1 MMTASKCMDMR
12 MEKALCDFQ
21 AVISQCMAQCV
32 TSHPMSPMPMNAPT
46 MKSMNDL
53 MMMMKCMDTSCMDA
67 PMMKSMSDLQMMLT
81 KCMAMGM
88 ESECRAAPDM
98 VSDCTESR
106 MKKALCDLQM
116 MVPQCMSHCMD
127 VKCSSCIGRE
137 MPVR

>member
-1 MMTASKCMDMR
+1 
-12 MEKALCDFQ
+12 
-21 AVISQCMAQCV
+21 
-32 TSHPMSPMPMNAPT
+32 
-46 MKSMNDL
+46 
-53 MMMMKCMDTSCMDA
+53 
-67 PMMKSMSDLQMMLT
+67 
-81 KCMAMGM
+81 
-88 ESECRAAPDM
+88 M

>member
-1 MMTASKCMDMR
+1 MGTKCMDSKNTD
-12 MEKALCDFQ
+12 EK
-21 AVISQCMAQCV
+21 
-32 TSHPMSPMPMNAPT
+32 
-46 MKSMNDL
+46 
-53 MMMMKCMDTSCMDA
+53 CMDA

-116 MVPQCMSHCMD
+116 MVPQCMTHCMD